1 MLRGWTCLF
10 YDKTINNEY
19 LTMTHI
25 YLYYYIVC
33 VFKLFPESRYVL
45 IEMTCK
51 TNIIDNMSKTMDVTT
66 INMQSKNINVLLS
79 KLQFRLASNVEK
91 NEYYSYN
98 DIQYAIMYL
107 VIICIKYH

>member
-1 MLRGWTCLF
+1 
-10 YDKTINNEY
+10 
-19 LTMTHI
+19 
-25 YLYYYIVC
+25 
-33 VFKLFPESRYVL
+33 
-45 IEMTCK
+45 
-51 TNIIDNMSKTMDVTT
+51 MDVTT

-107 VIICIKYH
+107 VIICINIIKLLSKKKLLLFFS